1 MKTKRKSMIAILLFS
16 LLLVPATVA
25 SAQVTLN
32 DIESNWAKE
41 HIESLVSKGIVNGYP
56 DKTFRPD
63 RPVTRAEFAKMMTTA
78 FTVEQNKDVSF
89 KDISSHWAR
98 GPILQLAAAEVV
110 QGYPDGTFKP
120 DNHITR
126 AEVVSML
133 VRSLKLHDVSGYTQ
147 EASFSDV
154 GRSHWA
160 FANIETALRLKIL
173 PPFVRGTFKPSLA
186 ANRAETA
193 AMIDEAL
200 QLQIT
205 RGTLD
210 YLEPGTRTLGV
221 RTDAGP
227 RDFALMSETVLFRNT
242 NTVPL
247 ENVVVG
253 DAVYVVADR
262 FGSPQ
267 FVKTNGVITQQ
278 DVATKVSGITRGLLS
293 PNDLRYIIQG
303 DWNALGESL
312 QSTLYDELVERG
324 VTPVEAGAIM
334 SQDWASLKEYG
345 RDRLAQVVASQLG
358 VTTDLAFA
366 LLEQDWEQARELAQA
381 EAVQQLLGQF
391 LMDSNV

>member
-1 MKTKRKSMIAILLFS
+1 MIAMLLFS
-16 LLLVPATVA
+16 LLLLAALPV
-25 SAQVTLN
+25 SAQVSLS
-32 DIESNWAKE
+32 DIETNWAKE

-63 RPVTRAEFAKMMTTA
+63 RPVTRAEFAKMMTAA
-78 FTVEQNKDVSF
+78 FTFEESRAVSF
-89 KDISSHWAR
+89 KDIASHWAR
-98 GPILQLAAAEVV
+98 RPILTLAEAEVV
-110 QGYPDGTFKP
+110 EGYPDGTFKP

-133 VRSLKLHDVSGYTQ
+133 VRTLKLHDVKGYTQ
-147 EASFSDV
+147 TPSFTDV
-154 GRSHWA
+154 STSHWA

-173 PPFVRGTFKPSLA
+173 PPYVRGEFRPTYA

-193 AMIDEAL
+193 AMIDSAM
-200 QLQIT
+200 QLQMT

-210 YLEPGTRTLGV
+210 YLEANTRTLGV

-227 RDFALMSETVLFRNT
+227 RDFTLMADTVVFRNT
-242 NTVPL
+242 STVPL

-278 DVATKVSGITRGLLS
+278 DVASKVTGITRGLLS

-303 DWNALGESL
+303 DWAALGDSL
-312 QSTLYDELVERG
+312 KSNIYDELVERG

-334 SQDWASLKEYG
+334 SQDWASLQVYG
-345 RDRLAQVVASQLG
+345 RDRLAQVIASQLG

-391 LMDSNV
+391 LLEENV